1 METWRILWDNSLIL
15 PELRGGNHLSMDYR
29 IPSRGNIY
37 SSDGRAL
44 VAQADAVAIGSGYRG
59 S

>member
-1 METWRILWDNSLIL
+1 
-15 PELRGGNHLSMDYR
+15 MDYR

-44 VAQADAVAIGSGYRG
+44 VAQADAVAIGLDTGAVDPAQEDATAG
-59 S
+59 